1 MAEGNVF
8 EIGNKAYDA
17 ASDALNKA
25 IETFSLTSEAH
36 RDLSSRTVDVSAAIA
51 REGLQ
56 YLGDV
61 QGAIRQASDQVKE
74 FWTRQWNLAQEF
86 PKDPTALPQKAVAL
100 YWEEGEKIIR
110 LGDAQRDALSRFTG
124 NVQNLLEKVG
134 TESREATTKYTEKIL
149 GLYDLKK

>member
-17 ASDALNKA
+17 ATGALDKA
-25 IETFSLTSEAH
+25 IETFSLTTEAN
-36 RDLSSRTVDVSAAIA
+36 RDLSSRTVDTSTAIA

-61 QGAIRQASDQVKE
+61 QEAIRRASDQIKE
-74 FWTRQWNLAQEF
+74 FWTRQWSLAQEF

-100 YWEEGEKIIR
+100 YWEEGEKIVR
-110 LGDAQRDALSRFTG
+110 LGDAQREALSRFTG
-124 NVQNLLEKVG
+124 NVQNLLEKAG
-134 TESREATTKYTEKIL
+134 TESRETTTKYTEKVL
-149 GLYDLKK
+149 GLYDLKN